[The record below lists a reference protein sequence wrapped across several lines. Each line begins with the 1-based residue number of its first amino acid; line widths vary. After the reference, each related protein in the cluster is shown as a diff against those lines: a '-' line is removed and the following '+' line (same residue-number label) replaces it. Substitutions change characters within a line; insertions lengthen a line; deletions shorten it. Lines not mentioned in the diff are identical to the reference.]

1 MRLEYFSGADDL
13 AKEAAAAGLPELT
26 GTAEEIAQ
34 AEYIRAELLDSAE
47 LFLRESWE
55 QTNGLDDTAIKERNL
70 QVLHILGQILVQV
83 RLEPSAVWWIDHGK
97 GDGPQ
102 MLRCIY
108 RAQHPGAILL

>member
-1 MRLEYFSGADDL
+1 MRLEYISEANDL
-13 AKEAAAAGLPELT
+13 AKDAAAAGLPELT

-55 QTNGLDDTAIKERNL
+55 QTNGLDDAAIKEHNL

-83 RLEPSAVWWIDHGK
+83 RLEPSAVWWIDHRK
-97 GDGPQ
+97 GDGAQ

-108 RAQHPGAILL
+108 RAQYPGAILL